1 MRASMAGEI
10 RLDEELRAMTQLQ
23 EILGA
28 LEPPARRRVLCW
40 AADAFSVQVDQTAGA
55 DKRPE
60 VGGAVVGDAG
70 LPATF
75 AELLELTEPA
85 NNADRAL
92 VAACWI
98 QESEGLDA
106 FDGRSI
112 NRLLKEHGIDVS
124 NVTNAL
130 TALIEK
136 RPRLAI
142 QAGKKGKFE
151 KLYRLTTEGRKA
163 VRNMTKRDRE
173 NG

>member
-1 MRASMAGEI
+1 MDSDHNLES
-10 RLDEELRAMTQLQ
+10 ELQAMTQLGQ
-23 EILGA
+23 ILSA
-28 LEPPARRRVLCW
+28 LEVSARRRVLAW
-40 AADAFSVQVDQTAGA
+40 AADAFSVQVEKVAQRD
-55 DKRPE
+55 RVPE
-60 VGGAVVGDAG
+60 LGMPQLEGSS

-75 AELLELTEPA
+75 AELLELTDPS

-92 VAACWI
+92 VAAGWI
-98 QESEGLDA
+98 QEKEDQAS

-112 NRLLKEHGIDVS
+112 NRLLKEHGVDVS

-130 TALIEK
+130 TALIER

-163 VRNMTKRDRE
+163 VRSMMRSEKD
-173 NG
+173 G